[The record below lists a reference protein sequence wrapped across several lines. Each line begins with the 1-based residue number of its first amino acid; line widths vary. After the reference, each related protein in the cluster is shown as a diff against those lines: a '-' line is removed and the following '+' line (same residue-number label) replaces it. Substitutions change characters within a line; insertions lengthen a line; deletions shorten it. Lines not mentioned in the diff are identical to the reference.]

1 MSLLN
6 LIASVVKVVSSVII
20 DIFPI
25 PSYDT
30 LLLKLLVE
38 FLFDYVVV
46 LENPCANEFF
56 HISRHTSTRTYLRR
70 RLYPSLYMLPTL
82 HFSYFLF
89 LLEERHCF
97 R

>member
-46 LENPCANEFF
+46 LENPLLSLI
-56 HISRHTSTRTYLRR
+56 HI
-70 RLYPSLYMLPTL
+70 
-82 HFSYFLF
+82 
-89 LLEERHCF
+89 
-97 R
+97 